1 MTPLDFDFTLDQA
14 TEILK
19 HNDQVEHWYVA
30 LVQNLPEFDIYTKQ
44 RVAAFLSQT
53 CHESANY
60 TRLHENLNYRAA
72 SLIKTW
78 PTRFTNGNAP
88 MYANKPEMIANKV
101 YGGRMGNGDEASGD
115 GWKYRGRGPIQIT
128 GKDNYRACSIAVYGD
143 DRLLESPDYLEIDM
157 DVAVKS
163 ACWFWN
169 SRDLNE
175 LADEGNIKEI
185 TRKINGG
192 YTGLEDR
199 IIKFTAAQTILIG

>member
-1 MTPLDFDFTLDQA
+1 MTPFDFEFTLDHA

-30 LVQNLPEFDIYTKQ
+30 LIDNLPEFDICSRE
-44 RVAAFLSQT
+44 RVAAFLAQT

-60 TRLHENLNYRAA
+60 TVLHENLNYRAE

-78 PTRFTNGNAP
+78 PTRFNIGNAGQ
-88 MYANKPEMIANKV
+88 YEHNQEKIANKV
-101 YGGRMGNGDEASGD
+101 YCDRNGNGNEASGE

-128 GKDNYRACSIAVYGD
+128 GKANYRACSIAVYGD
-143 DRLLESPDYLEIDM
+143 ERLLDTPELLEADM

-169 SRDLNE
+169 SRNLNE
-175 LADEGNIKEI
+175 LADAGNTKEI
-185 TRKINGG
+185 THKINGG
-192 YTGLEDR
+192 YNGLDDR
-199 IIKFTAAQTILIG
+199 TARYTIALTVLQE

>member
-1 MTPLDFDFTLDQA
+1 MTPFDFEFTLDHA
-14 TEILK
+14 SEILK
-19 HNDQVEHWYVA
+19 HNDQVEYWYIA
-30 LVQNLPEFDIYTKQ
+30 LCDNLPTFDIYNKE

-60 TRLHENLNYRAA
+60 TMLHENLNYRAE

-78 PTRFTNGNAP
+78 PNRFNGSNAGH
-88 MYANKPEMIANKV
+88 YAHNPERIANKV
-101 YGGRMGNGDEASGD
+101 YSDRMGNGTEMSGE
-115 GWKYRGRGPIQIT
+115 GWRYRGRGPIQIT
-128 GKDNYRACSIAVYGD
+128 GKDNYRACSMAVYGD
-143 DRLLESPDYLEIDM
+143 TRLLDNPELLEEDM

-169 SRDLNE
+169 SRNLNE

-192 YTGLEDR
+192 YNGLEDR
-199 IIKFTAAQTILIG
+199 ESKYTMAMTILQE